1 MKIKKQ
7 DLLGKMVVFTTYYG
21 VISVRVKTDDGKK
34 SLAKI
39 EIDDLVQYLDTK
51 IKQGKFVV
59 VEDGTNTGN
68 TLPVIKLK

>member
-7 DLLGKMVVFTTYYG
+7 DLLGKSIAFTTYYG

-39 EIDDLVQYLDTK
+39 ELDDLVKYIDTK
-51 IKQGKFVV
+51 MKQGKFVV
-59 VEDGTNTGN
+59 VEDGKNVGN